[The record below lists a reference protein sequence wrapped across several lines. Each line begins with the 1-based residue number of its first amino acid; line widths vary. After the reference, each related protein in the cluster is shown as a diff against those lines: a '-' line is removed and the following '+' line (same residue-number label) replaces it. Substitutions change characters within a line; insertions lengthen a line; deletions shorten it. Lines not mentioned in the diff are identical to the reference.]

1 MAIYVIPV
9 FIVFVLIFSLFKK
22 INAYDS
28 FVSGAKQAIDLCI
41 NTFPYLVAIF
51 SIVELLQA
59 SGLSQI
65 ISSLASPIF
74 NIFGIPSELTE
85 FLIIRPFTGSGSIG
99 MLSNLFS
106 LYGPDSYISK
116 CACVIMSCSET
127 TFYVVAVYFSTTK
140 IKKLRYVI
148 PVCLLSAFFGSVIAC
163 SLCRI
168 F

>member
-1 MAIYVIPV
+1 MAIYIIPA
-9 FIVFVLIFSLFKK
+9 FIIFVLIYSFFKK

-28 FVSGAKQAIDLCI
+28 FVGGAKQAVDLCI

-65 ISSLASPIF
+65 ISNLASPIF
-74 NIFGIPSELTE
+74 NLVGIPSELTE

-99 MLSNLFS
+99 MLANLFS
-106 LYGPDSYISK
+106 LYGPDSYVSK

-127 TFYVVAVYFSTTK
+127 SFYVVAVYFSTTK

-148 PVCLLSAFFGSVIAC
+148 PVCLLSALLGSIIAC
-163 SLCRI
+163 AICKIL
-168 F
+168 